1 MAFRKIVA
9 VALASLALASAGLT
23 TSASAAPTAQRLTVD
38 QDTATVKP
46 VQPALRPSSGL
57 SATTVYDVGC
67 WTTFRPP
74 APHGAPMYHYYANCL
89 SQWVVV
95 CPAVDVNGVRTV
107 YYDKYAVLG
116 PYTGVADDTDTA
128 VWYYAATIP
137 NGLYTTVYC

>member
-1 MAFRKIVA
+1 
-9 VALASLALASAGLT
+9 
-23 TSASAAPTAQRLTVD
+23 
-38 QDTATVKP
+38 
-46 VQPALRPSSGL
+46 
-57 SATTVYDVGC
+57 
-67 WTTFRPP
+67 
-74 APHGAPMYHYYANCL
+74 MYHYYANCL